1 MQVSRECRVPQAEAV
16 LQYGF
21 VTIFVSSFPL
31 APIFALLNN
40 IFEMRLDAYK
50 LLSHFRR
57 PIPQRVKDIG
67 VWFKILDSIGKLAVI
82 TNAFIIAFT
91 SNFIPELVYRYVVS
105 DGKSLDGFLDY
116 SLSTFQVAEY
126 PPQYRSPDSE
136 APDYCRYPD
145 YRQPPD
151 GPDRYRYTPI
161 YWHILAA
168 RLAFVVVFELGCW
181 SPSLF
186 KASISP
192 SRGGG
197 YHGCPSHS
205 LSSAW
210 PGKGS
215 LRCSWLLSTVPLDDL
230 QEELALILVLH
241 QAEVEG
247 LEQRHPSLRRVVG
260 DV

>member
-1 MQVSRECRVPQAEAV
+1 MQVSRECRVPQAEAD
-16 LQYGF
+16 
-21 VTIFVSSFPL
+21 
-31 APIFALLNN
+31 APG
-40 IFEMRLDAYK
+40 AYK

-168 RLAFVVVFELGCW
+168 RLAFVVVFEVCGVCVCVCVCVCGVCVCVCVCVCVLWVGG
-181 SPSLF
+181 LVF
-186 KASISP
+186 F
-192 SRGGG
+192 GGG
-197 YHGCPSHS
+197 
-205 LSSAW
+205 
-210 PGKGS
+210 
-215 LRCSWLLSTVPLDDL
+215 
-230 QEELALILVLH
+230 E
-241 QAEVEG
+241 
-247 LEQRHPSLRRVVG
+247 
-260 DV
+260 